1 MFKKI
6 ILLLI
11 FFNLTSQCGFTPI
24 YLENNNVNFSITS
37 VNFEGD
43 RELNNFFKRQLYL
56 YQNDRFEKKYEIKIK
71 TFYIKKDILK
81 DRTGKIT
88 NYKLFANSIIQ
99 ISLDGKKIKELKI
112 TEDKIIDNINDKFEE
127 RKNEKIAKQSFA
139 KSMSNKLLTELSLL
153 YDN

>member
-6 ILLLI
+6 ILLIIL
-11 FFNLTSQCGFTPI
+11 FNLTYQCGFSPL
-24 YLENNNVNFSITS
+24 YHENNNFNFSIVS

-43 RELNNFFKRQLYL
+43 RELNNLFKGQLYL
-56 YQNDRFEKKYEIKIK
+56 YQNDRFEKKYELKIK
-71 TFYIKKDILK
+71 TFYVKKGILK
-81 DRTGKIT
+81 DKKGKIT
-88 NYKLFANSIIQ
+88 NYKLVANSIIQ

-112 TEDKIIDNINDKFEE
+112 TEDKTIDNINDKFEE